1 MIMANRGQNET
12 HLFKTDLVR
21 QVAKRTRL
29 SQSIVADVLN
39 ASVKLIGQTLKAG
52 GQVQLTD
59 FGTFYTG
66 TRPESTLKDIQTGEQ
81 CTIPAMRLAKF
92 RAGEALRQAVR
103 K

>member
-1 MIMANRGQNET
+1 MAKATQKELR
-12 HLFKTDLVR
+12 LFKTDVVR

-29 SQSIVADVLN
+29 SQEVVNDVLT
-39 ASVKLIGQTLKAG
+39 ASVKLIAQTLKAG

-66 TRPESTLKDIQTGEQ
+66 KRPEATLKDIQTGEQ
-81 CTIPAMRLAKF
+81 RIIPAMRLAKF

-103 K
+103 T